1 MDRVLRVRRLRG
13 RGHDGRADPVPPAG
27 RLALVHVALRSE
39 IRIRPEGDAAN
50 GRGSQTDTAD
60 PSAPLAVFSCRR
72 SAHIVLAGRGQG
84 WQGGPDMIEARGL
97 TKKYGD
103 TLAVDNLSF
112 TVEPGKIT
120 GFLGPNGAGKTT
132 TMRLVLGLDRPTSGT
147 VTGDGQPL
155 RRPPRPVPR
164 VGPCLHPTALH
175 SRPRPHHPL

>member
-50 GRGSQTDTAD
+50 GRGSQTETAD

-84 WQGGPDMIEARGL
+84 WQGAPHMIEAPGL
-97 TKKYGD
+97 PNKYGD
-103 TLAVDNLSF
+103 TVAVDNPPS
-112 TVEPGKIT
+112 TAHPRTIT
-120 GFLGPNGAGKTT
+120 LFLA
-132 TMRLVLGLDRPTSGT
+132 PTA
-147 VTGDGQPL
+147 PA
-155 RRPPRPVPR
+155 
-164 VGPCLHPTALH
+164 HPT
-175 SRPRPHHPL
+175 PTPP